1 MNSESWQ
8 MRANCG
14 KARRDNLQTPGTSPK
29 PFPRE
34 QEMTRQLSFTKYER
48 KILPDYRQRISS
60 AETVQEVKNFFVYMV
75 ELLLQDVFAAKLNLE
90 ENDIRLTPRQPGLYQ
105 ISPRLRE
112 TPEFTGIWETSDL
125 SDVLDRMAEMA
136 CNRCRHL
143 EKQPE
148 KIPSKIRK

>member
-1 MNSESWQ
+1 
-8 MRANCG
+8 
-14 KARRDNLQTPGTSPK
+14 
-29 PFPRE
+29 
-34 QEMTRQLSFTKYER
+34 MTRQLSFTKYER

-90 ENDIRLTPRQPGLYQ
+90 ENDIRLTPRQPALYQ

-112 TPEFTGIWETSDL
+112 TAEFTGIWETSDL